1 MSDMTT
7 TTQTNRVRRPADFD
21 LDDLDDL
28 DAVAARAR
36 ELMAEHDYHSVM
48 AANAQRDANDLVAM
62 LDLAAAVRARRARP
76 H

>member
-7 TTQTNRVRRPADFD
+7 TTAHPIRHPEDFD
-21 LDDLDDL
+21 LDDLSDL

-48 AANAQRDANDLVAM
+48 AANAQRDAIDLVAL
-62 LDLAAAVRARRARP
+62 LDLAAAVRHRRG
-76 H
+76 HTD